1 MSHIITRCPS
11 LLSVPTTT
19 VYLLVYLLDFK
30 VTYIKLSKNAFHMHC
45 LSTHYSILYYN
56 NLFFFLAL
64 RLIFQLLTVTIF
76 TEFQFLCS
84 LLRAVETYKTL
95 GLKKSQHSWI
105 HQSYACLECYS
116 KDLPSSLISYRLKGD
131 VAGVGGRVYGSAVL
145 ARARAACSHEL
156 PLFNYALFMNY
167 FMS

>member
-1 MSHIITRCPS
+1 MLSIVSINAPNLTPDLLPPCLILS
-11 LLSVPTTT
+11 LDVSVPTTT
-19 VYLLVYLLDFK
+19 VYLLVYLLDLK

-95 GLKKSQHSWI
+95 G
-105 HQSYACLECYS
+105 
-116 KDLPSSLISYRLKGD
+116 
-131 VAGVGGRVYGSAVL
+131 
-145 ARARAACSHEL
+145 
-156 PLFNYALFMNY
+156 
-167 FMS
+167 